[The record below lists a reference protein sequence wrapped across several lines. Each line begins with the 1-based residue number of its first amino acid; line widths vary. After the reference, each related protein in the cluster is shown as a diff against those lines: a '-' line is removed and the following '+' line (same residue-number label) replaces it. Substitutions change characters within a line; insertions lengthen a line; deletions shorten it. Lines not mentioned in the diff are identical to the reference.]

1 MRWGMLYSW
10 SELTGTFASYG
21 FSWGGSYLDYQHYQ
35 FVG

>member
-1 MRWGMLYSW
+1 MLYDW
-10 SELTGTFASYG
+10 SKVTINFRNNG